1 MRARG
6 PRSQGPLQAHRKI
19 LIRELGN
26 AQGQRR
32 WDAAAGGMNMGM
44 IWANGL
50 TALRLA
56 GAPFAAWT
64 AAAERWDLA
73 LALFAFAIASDALD
87 GPLARRFGQPS
98 AWGGLF
104 DHGADC
110 VFVTCALGGLAA
122 SGWLP
127 WLPVALI
134 PAAFAQYAL
143 DSRALAGRPLRT
155 SALGR
160 INGLCYFALAG
171 AVIGPQALG
180 LGWPP
185 LPLIETFA
193 WVLAAS
199 TAISMSERL
208 IHLLRRRTP

>member
-1 MRARG
+1 MRIAYHH
-6 PRSQGPLQAHRKI
+6 PQ
-19 LIRELGN
+19 LGLRIAPSRHALSFN
-26 AQGQRR
+26 QRR
-32 WDAAAGGMNMGM
+32 GDAVAGSMKMAM

-50 TALRLA
+50 TASRLA
-56 GAPFAAWT
+56 AAPFAAWT
-64 AAAERWDLA
+64 AAAGRWHLA

-87 GPLARRFGQPS
+87 GPLARRSGQPS
-98 AWGGLF
+98 PWGGLF

-110 VFVTCALGGLAA
+110 VFVTCALGGLVA

-143 DSRALAGRPLRT
+143 DSRALAGQPLRT

-160 INGLCYFALAG
+160 LNGLCYFALAG
-171 AVIGPQALG
+171 AVIGRQALG
-180 LGWPP
+180 LGWLP

-193 WVLAAS
+193 WALAAS
-199 TAISMSERL
+199 TALSMSERL
-208 IHLLRRRTP
+208 IRLLRRRDP